1 MAHRITLQPS
11 GHSYEVPDGATVLN
25 AGLGAGWNLPYSCRA
40 GMCRTCQGRVVEGT
54 VDYGEAHGAYLTQE
68 MKAKGLALLCQAR
81 PKSDC
86 VVEVRELSLQSVK
99 PKIAPCLVKD
109 IRKLAPDVAILELR
123 LPLNHALLFAAGQY
137 VDILLADGKRRS
149 YSIATAPTLDGI
161 MDIELHVRHTPGGL
175 FTDQVFGGMKAR
187 DRLRLEGPLGTF
199 YLREESDKP
208 IIFLASG
215 TGFGPIKAIIEY
227 ALSRGIK
234 RPMALYWGCRA
245 KADLYLPDLPRRWAE
260 SGVAFVPVLSDALPA
275 DRWDGRTGFVHRAV
289 MADFPDLSGH
299 QVYACGS
306 PAMVGAARA
315 DFSALCGLPPDEFFA
330 DEFLTEADLA
340 KAV

>member
-11 GHSYEVPDGATVLN
+11 GHIYEVPDGATVLN
-25 AGLGAGWNLPYSCRA
+25 AGLEAGWNLPYSCRA
-40 GMCRTCQGRVVEGT
+40 GMCRTCQGRVVEGRI
-54 VDYGEAHGAYLTQE
+54 DYGDAHVAYLTQE

-81 PKSDC
+81 PQSDC

-109 IRKLAPDVAILELR
+109 IRKLSPDVAIVALR

-149 YSIATAPTLDGI
+149 YSIATPPTLDGV
-161 MDIELHVRHTPGGL
+161 MDIELHVRHSPGGL

-215 TGFGPIKAIIEY
+215 TGFATDQGDHRIRAEARREAEDG
-227 ALSRGIK
+227 ALLGL
-234 RPMALYWGCRA
+234 PP
-245 KADLYLPDLPRRWAE
+245 KADLYLMDLPRSWAE
-260 SGVAFVPVLSDALPA
+260 SGVAFVPVLSDALA
-275 DRWDGRTGFVHRAV
+275 EDRWDGRAGFVHRAV

-299 QVYACGS
+299 QVYACGA
-306 PAMVGAARA
+306 PVMVGAARRISPRA
-315 DFSALCGLPPDEFFA
+315 AACRPTSFSPMNS
-330 DEFLTEADLA
+330 
-340 KAV
+340 